1 MNIEWVRGRIRYALA
16 DIRQIRNGQL
26 VNLAERTRVE
36 TSRFNRNP
44 PRFFCHANGSTIR
57 VPSSPVKAKQTRVK
71 GKAIIPIHE
80 YDYSLVP
87 WRRAIGGLDE
97 PLQAW
102 IRYCYGDYRHHAE
115 QLNVVPYVWQKFM
128 AQQPGRISGKVRQR
142 LQGLALLAVQVVARE
157 IDGRP
162 KRYTYAELADM
173 VGVKKQNWN
182 EVYKH
187 YWHGLIEATF
197 CLDLAALKCVDNVM
211 LLQKPGSPTCKTV
224 FFGYNLTINLYDV

>member
-1 MNIEWVRGRIRYALA
+1 MNIEWVRGRVRYALA
-16 DIRQIRNGQL
+16 DIRQVRNGQL
-26 VNLAERTRVE
+26 GHLAERTRVE

-44 PRFFCHANGSTIR
+44 PRFLSCANGRMVR

-71 GKAIIPIHE
+71 GKSVILMHE

-102 IRYCYGDYRHHAE
+102 IRYCYGDYRYHAE
-115 QLNVVPYVWQKFM
+115 QLKVVPYVWQKFM

-142 LQGLALLAVQVVARE
+142 LQGLALLAVQVVASE

-162 KRYTYAELADM
+162 DRYTYAELADM
-173 VGVKKQNWN
+173 AGVTADNWRVSYSDYWRALMAEVSVLDGYALAELYQQRKGFIEMKKRKDLQNF
-182 EVYKH
+182 
-187 YWHGLIEATF
+187 GF
-197 CLDLAALKCVDNVM
+197 CL
-211 LLQKPGSPTCKTV
+211 
-224 FFGYNLTINLYDV
+224 

>member
-87 WRRAIGGLDE
+87 WRRAIGSLDE

-102 IRYCYGDYRHHAE
+102 IRYCYGDYRYHAE
-115 QLNVVPYVWQKFM
+115 QLKVLPYVWQKFIE
-128 AQQPGRISGKVRQR
+128 QQPGRISGKVKQR
-142 LQGLALLAVQVVARE
+142 LQGLALLAVQVVAGE

-162 KRYTYAELADM
+162 DRYTYAELADM
-173 VGVKKQNWN
+173 IGATADTYRKRYGDYWRALMA
-182 EVYKH
+182 EVFVLDKH
-187 YWHGLIEATF
+187 ALDELYRLRQGLIEVKKKKDLQMSGF
-197 CLDLAALKCVDNVM
+197 CL
-211 LLQKPGSPTCKTV
+211 
-224 FFGYNLTINLYDV
+224 